1 MTLDD
6 DADPVRTS
14 QPVCDGPVLE
24 CMLFSMLL
32 LVHSGFKQVCT
43 NCLLGCVVLREHEYM
58 HVVSIRLLLFI
69 DN

>member
-24 CMLFSMLL
+24 CMLFSAA
-32 LVHSGFKQVCT
+32 SCT
-43 NCLLGCVVLREHEYM
+43 VVLSKF
-58 HVVSIRLLLFI
+58 VQIAC
-69 DN
+69 